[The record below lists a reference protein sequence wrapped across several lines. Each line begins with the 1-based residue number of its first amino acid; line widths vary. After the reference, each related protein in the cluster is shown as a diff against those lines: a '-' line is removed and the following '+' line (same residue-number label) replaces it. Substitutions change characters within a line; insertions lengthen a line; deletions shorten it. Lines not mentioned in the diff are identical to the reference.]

1 MKRRSFQ
8 PTTGRS
14 APRPTSLSQH
24 IALRLVLIVF
34 VVLFLLV
41 FVPAPWAFH
50 IGSRF
55 TPVGPWDGYGP
66 VQASNGGRYPLFPHI
81 PGGIIGRAVRPG
93 CTFHGSCGTL
103 RGSAKLCT
111 ESGRVYSFG
120 LSGTMHGW
128 LTTDRSPTDIDL
140 SGGSPVPL
148 QHGQVVAFHGV
159 WHGPAL
165 PVASTDGSFTA
176 AFTPAG
182 TIRKVTA
189 NAGAGTASGTLRS
202 GSSAAFDQACHA
214 LAASAH

>member
-8 PTTGRS
+8 PATGRS
-14 APRPTSLSQH
+14 APRPASPGQH
-24 IALRLVLIVF
+24 IALRLILIVF

-55 TPVGPWDGYGP
+55 TPFGQWDGYGP
-66 VQASNGGRYPLFPHI
+66 VQASNGGHYLLFTHI
-81 PGGIIGRAVRPG
+81 QGGIAGRATRPG

-111 ESGRVYSFG
+111 ESGRVYSFS
-120 LSGTMHGW
+120 LTGTMHDW
-128 LTTDRSPTDIDL
+128 LTTDKSPTDIDL

-159 WHGPAL
+159 WHGPVL

-182 TIRKVTA
+182 AIRRTTA
-189 NAGAGTASGTLRS
+189 SAGTASATLRN
-202 GSSAAFDQACHA
+202 GSAAAFGQACRA
-214 LAASAH
+214 LAGGAR